1 MSFPDISG
9 TPLYGVA
16 ETAFKWLF
24 YGFVAYCIADAVSTW
39 QLVNTQAEHPLVGSP
54 LALVPR
60 FILNLLYSW
69 RSTNLAQKGYD
80 KYPSKPFQ
88 LIRSDGR
95 VVVLPIKLLDE
106 VSRIPSHIA
115 ESTAALERDLLGS
128 FTGVGLILESRLH
141 HSIVQR
147 KLTPRLP
154 LLLPRMEAAVT
165 SAFEK
170 NFPQGEEWTEIQPY
184 KVLSAVSSRLS
195 AEVIVGPSFCEN
207 PEWLHIAVEYTESL
221 FRTVVALRCLPA
233 WTHPVVSRML
243 PSYWMGQR
251 LLRQAQDLL
260 GPKVQELLDKNN
272 TGTWQPQDDDPED
285 LNVLAWLAALA
296 KGSERNA
303 DTLGHV
309 LVLVA
314 LAMVHTTLLRMV
326 NVIYD
331 VTAAGPALRDELLE
345 EIAGVAKRGWHDNG
359 DPYEALDKLDSVLRE
374 SQRMSPP
381 TTMGMKRWF
390 KEAYTFQDGTHVRA
404 GTYACMPVY
413 AIENDPAKLPD
424 PERFDGLRAYRA
436 ARETSD
442 PEKARLFKFSSPA
455 PDFLNF
461 GYGKTACPGRFVA
474 GVVVKTVIVKALT
487 DYEFK
492 FLPGTERP
500 GNLIAHE
507 FLFTW
512 PWTKMLVR
520 KKQKATC
527 PF

>member
-1 MSFPDISG
+1 M
-9 TPLYGVA
+9 
-16 ETAFKWLF
+16 
-24 YGFVAYCIADAVSTW
+24 
-39 QLVNTQAEHPLVGSP
+39 
-54 LALVPR
+54 
-60 FILNLLYSW
+60 
-69 RSTNLAQKGYD
+69 
-80 KYPSKPFQ
+80 
-88 LIRSDGR
+88 
-95 VVVLPIKLLDE
+95 
-106 VSRIPSHIA
+106 
-115 ESTAALERDLLGS
+115 
-128 FTGVGLILESRLH
+128 
-141 HSIVQR
+141 
-147 KLTPRLP
+147 
-154 LLLPRMEAAVT
+154 
-165 SAFEK
+165 
-170 NFPQGEEWTEIQPY
+170 
-184 KVLSAVSSRLS
+184 
-195 AEVIVGPSFCEN
+195 
-207 PEWLHIAVEYTESL
+207 
-221 FRTVVALRCLPA
+221 VALRCLPA
-233 WTHPVVSRML
+233 WTHPVMSRML
-243 PSYWMGQR
+243 PSYWAGQR
-251 LLRQAQDLL
+251 LLRRAQELL

-272 TGTWQPQDDDPED
+272 AGTWQPEDDDPED

-296 KGSERNA
+296 KGGERNA

-326 NVIYD
+326 NVVYD
-331 VTAAGPALRDELLE
+331 VTAAGPQLQGELLD

-404 GTYACMPVY
+404 GTYACMPVF
-413 AIENDPAKLPD
+413 AIENDPAKLAD

-436 ARETSD
+436 AREAPD
-442 PEKARLFKFSSPA
+442 DEHARLFKFSSPA

-492 FLPGTERP
+492 FLPGTGRP

-520 KKQKATC
+520 KKQKGAC